1 MTVPWKNA
9 EPQHALIG
17 NSPLMDDV
25 RQMVVLV
32 APADAPALITGPS
45 GSGKEVV
52 ARELHRQ
59 SARAGAPFVAVN
71 CGAIPRDLLEAE
83 LFGHEK
89 GAFTGAVQARTGRF
103 EQAGDGTLFL
113 DEIGDMPL
121 DMQVKLLRVLEER
134 CFERVGGSAPLPMR
148 ARIISATHRDLEA
161 AVAEGKFRE
170 DLFYRLN
177 VLPITLPALTERA
190 GDIPELIRA
199 FQRRR
204 GGSAPVQFTPEA
216 YAVLMDYGW
225 PGNVR
230 ELRNFTERV
239 AVFAERGVVDAR
251 LAERLL
257 LRGRPLIIDRATEI
271 GALRKAAAEATSAA
285 RPHSPVAVD
294 APPLARHMLDRGP
307 CDMRGLIAGYERDF
321 IVEALNRSRG
331 VVADAA
337 RLLQLSRTTLIEKIR
352 RHGLNEAAAV

>member
-1 MTVPWKNA
+1 MTAPWKYA
-9 EPQHALIG
+9 DPHCALIG
-17 NSPLMDDV
+17 HSPQMEDV
-25 RQMVVLV
+25 RQMVALV
-32 APADAPALITGPS
+32 APADAPAFITGPS

-59 SARAGAPFVAVN
+59 SPRAGAPFIAVN

-121 DMQVKLLRVLEER
+121 EMQVKLLRVLEER
-134 CFERVGGSAPLPMR
+134 CFERVGGGAPLPMR
-148 ARIISATHRDLEA
+148 ARIITATHRDVEA
-161 AVAEGKFRE
+161 AVAAGRFRE

-177 VLPITLPALTERA
+177 VLPIALPALSERV
-190 GDIPELIRA
+190 GDIAELIRG

-204 GGSAPVQFTPEA
+204 GGSVPVQFTADA
-216 YAVLMDYGW
+216 YAVLMAYAW

-230 ELRNFTERV
+230 ELRNFTER
-239 AVFAERGVVDAR
+239 AAIFANHGIVDAG

-257 LRGRPLIIDRATEI
+257 LRGRPLAIDPVREI
-271 GALRKAAAEATSAA
+271 KDLREAASTGVSAA
-285 RPHSPVAVD
+285 RPDTIPTVEAL
-294 APPLARHMLDRGP
+294 PLARHMLDRGA
-307 CDMRGLIAGYERDF
+307 CDLRGLVAGYERDF
-321 IVEALNRSRG
+321 IVEALTRSRG

-337 RLLQLSRTTLIEKIR
+337 RLLQISRTTLIEKIR
-352 RHGLNEAAAV
+352 RHGLNEAAA